1 MSQMFHYICEC
12 TAHCKMNENKVQWQR
27 HKVNEQAQWNSWCH
41 FGAIRDGAEVH
52 SNRTLGEKWF
62 QKLVITALITYSSSL
77 LPLYL
82 CLYLA
87 AVYGQTFVT
96 LPPCLRPLLSFT
108 VCEAMEIVLFFNSA
122 RLFFP
127 RVFAFVSQASFFHL
141 CVSVGATTTVL
152 EGVRIYVRVFSNGS
166 LCCADSHNL

>member
-1 MSQMFHYICEC
+1 MLDMSQMFHYICER

-27 HKVNEQAQWNSWCH
+27 HKVNEQAQRNSWCH
-41 FGAIRDGAEVH
+41 FGAIREGAEVH
-52 SNRTLGEKWF
+52 SNWTLGEKWF

-108 VCEAMEIVLFFNSA
+108 ACEAMEIVLFFIQ
-122 RLFFP
+122 LGF
-127 RVFAFVSQASFFHL
+127 SFHEFLHLSPKPLFHL
-141 CVSVGATTTVL
+141 CVSVGASTAVL
-152 EGVRIYVRVFSNGS
+152 EGVRVFSNGC